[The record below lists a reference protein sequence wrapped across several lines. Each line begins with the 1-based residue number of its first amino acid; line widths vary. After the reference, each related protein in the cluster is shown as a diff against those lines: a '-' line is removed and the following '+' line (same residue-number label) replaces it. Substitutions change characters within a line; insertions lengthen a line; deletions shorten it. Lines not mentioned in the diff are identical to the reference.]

1 MVKFTPAGSR
11 RLRPISRDP
20 YRSTQRS
27 FREEMDVASNNSIHL
42 QRLLDRLK
50 QGDDAARNELIGA
63 AYERLRLLARK
74 LLHHDFPRLRH
85 DTDTILDE
93 TVLRLFKAPRECQ
106 PPSVRE
112 FFTFSAA
119 LMRHVLVDLA
129 RRQKVRRAHEANSV
143 EGHETDGRRP
153 TPFVDSADGP
163 PVCALW
169 AEFHRRVETL
179 PPEEREVVDL
189 HWYQGLAQSETAEL
203 LGKTPKAVSRLWL
216 KARVKLVEWMPGV
229 EEIFPNRG

>member
-93 TVLRLFKAPRECQ
+93 TVLRLFKALRECQ
-106 PPSVRE
+106 PAGVRLHLS
-112 FFTFSAA
+112 TRP
-119 LMRHVLVDLA
+119 M
-129 RRQKVRRAHEANSV
+129 
-143 EGHETDGRRP
+143 GRRCA
-153 TPFVDSADGP
+153 PFGPSSTVGSKHCRRRSGRWLISTGIKGWLRAKPPNSSGRLRKPSAGS
-163 PVCALW
+163 
-169 AEFHRRVETL
+169 
-179 PPEEREVVDL
+179 
-189 HWYQGLAQSETAEL
+189 G
-203 LGKTPKAVSRLWL
+203 SR
-216 KARVKLVEWMPGV
+216 PG
-229 EEIFPNRG
+229 